1 MEGSP
6 AATGAEAA
14 SPALGE
20 SMLSALELVLL
31 GPRLEQIRAKLQ
43 IALLIV
49 LRLQKSLT
57 VFKNENEGIPGWL
70 SGLAPAFGPGHD
82 PGVPELSPGIE
93 SHIGLPAW
101 SLLLPPPVSLPLSLS
116 VCVYHK

>member
-6 AATGAEAA
+6 AASGAEAA

-57 VFKNENEGIPGWL
+57 VFKNENEGIPGCLRARSW
-70 SGLAPAFGPGHD
+70 
-82 PGVPELSPGIE
+82 SPGIE
-93 SHIGLPAW
+93 SQDRVPHRAPGMEPA
-101 SLLLPPPVSLPLSLS
+101 SLSSCVSAILSLS
-116 VCVYHK
+116 MSIINKQTNK